1 MYGMVW
7 DTPVYSSS
15 GGSYPIYTSY
25 VAIITLC
32 TCKYTT
38 SCTLKYET
46 LIIALQNTSTL
57 GIKRNRKT
65 EPRVLTHMMAR
76 FSARRTR
83 LIHFSKSII
92 YEEGCRAL
100 KSV

>member
-38 SCTLKYET
+38 SCTLNYET
-46 LIIALQNTSTL
+46 LIIALQNTSILYAQT
-57 GIKRNRKT
+57 GIKRNKPNR
-65 EPRVLTHMMAR
+65 E
-76 FSARRTR
+76 F
-83 LIHFSKSII
+83 
-92 YEEGCRAL
+92 
-100 KSV
+100 